1 MIGQIKILKWFF
13 IFLFLANSSI
23 SIGQKAINDILI
35 NISTPTSTSDSL
47 SIDKLKFYLSNF
59 NLLKEGE
66 IVWIEK
72 ESYHLIDI
80 SKPKSQFFTFNL
92 SERIEFDEIQFLL
105 GTDSLVNTAGVMSG
119 DLDPTKG
126 MYWAWNSGY
135 INFKIEGTNSLFP
148 FEFHLGGYAPPFQ
161 TVQKIKLETTN
172 SNNLTIELNITEFLN
187 QIDLTK
193 TYKIM
198 SPGKEAQRLSI
209 LLSTLF
215 SINE

>member
-1 MIGQIKILKWFF
+1 LIGQLKILKWLFIF
-13 IFLFLANSSI
+13 IFLANYSI
-23 SIGQKAINDILI
+23 SIGQKATNDILI
-35 NISTPTSTSDSL
+35 NISTSVNTNDSL

-66 IVWIEK
+66 IVWTEK
-72 ESYHLIDI
+72 KSYHLVDI
-80 SKPKSQFFTFNL
+80 SKQKSQSFTFIL
-92 SERIEFDEIQFLL
+92 LKSIEFDEVQFLL
-105 GTDSLVNTAGVMSG
+105 GTDSLTNTDGVMGG

-135 INFKIEGTNSLFP
+135 INFKLEGTTSPFP

-161 TVQKIKLETTN
+161 TVQKIKLQTTN
-172 SNNLTIELNITEFLN
+172 RNRLNIGLNITDFLN

-193 TYKIM
+193 THKIM
-198 SPGKEAQRLSI
+198 SPGKEAQQLSI

-215 SINE
+215 SISE